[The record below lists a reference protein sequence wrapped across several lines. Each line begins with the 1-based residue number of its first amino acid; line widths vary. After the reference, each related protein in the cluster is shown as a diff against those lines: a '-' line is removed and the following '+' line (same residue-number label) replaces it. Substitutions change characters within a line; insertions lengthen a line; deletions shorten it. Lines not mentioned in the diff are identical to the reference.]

1 MGKGGGGFIRQ
12 RKFDGKF
19 QRKPFQLARER
30 RIWVAIWIV
39 AAVITRRGNVKA
51 MVISNL
57 SFTTTRAGR
66 RNGNFRVIVIITFE
80 PWTIGA
86 RVSSGF
92 PLKMDTDALPSF
104 AIV

>member
-80 PWTIGA
+80 QSGA
-86 RVSSGF
+86 AFRADS
-92 PLKMDTDALPSF
+92 L
-104 AIV
+104 